1 MLQTNDIR
9 RRLVAIE
16 AAIGHASQ
24 ACSAERDV
32 PGELRTY
39 IQRLD
44 KQSDTART
52 VLASR
57 DEERIRKL
65 VDELEMLGGR
75 ARQVCRSGATISPQM
90 TSAVN
95 RMHDELAELKQQL
108 H

>member
-1 MLQTNDIR
+1 MLHTNDIQ
-9 RRLVAIE
+9 RRLTAIE
-16 AAIGHASQ
+16 AAIGQASQ

-44 KQSDTART
+44 KQSDTAQA

-57 DEERIRKL
+57 DEPRIRKL
-65 VDELEMLGGR
+65 IDELEMLGGR
-75 ARQVCRSGATISPQM
+75 ARQVCRSGAAVSPQM
-90 TSAVN
+90 KSAVN